1 VTGGAAGNGTAGC
14 RVDRGSAAFRASGFS
29 GVDMANLA
37 QRLLNAVTLPYT
49 LATGLA
55 AAYLAL
61 NALPLVGPLVRA
73 IAAAAAAAVLLLPR
87 ALVRLCC
94 CRGEPGEPVGEAGG
108 AAAVGGEAGGAAAV
122 GGEAGGAAAV
132 GGEAGGEGGGS
143 SYAHARASG
152 QFGTT
157 AVEYDPARL
166 PQYRRVLGLGDNLAV
181 FRAVSPHASLYLK
194 APAPTQA

>member
-1 VTGGAAGNGTAGC
+1 VTGGGAAGNNGTAGC
-14 RVDRGSAAFRASGFS
+14 GVDRGSAAFRASGFS

-49 LATGLA
+49 LAAALA

-94 CRGEPGEPVGEAGG
+94 QQICEQRRGEPGEPV
-108 AAAVGGEAGGAAAV
+108 
-122 GGEAGGAAAV
+122 
-132 GGEAGGEGGGS
+132 GEAGGEGGGS
-143 SYAHARASG
+143 SYAHVRESG

-181 FRAVSPHASLYLK
+181 FRAVSPHAPLYLK

>member
-94 CRGEPGEPVGEAGG
+94 RRGEPGEPV
-108 AAAVGGEAGGAAAV
+108 
-122 GGEAGGAAAV
+122 GEAGGAAAV

>member
-94 CRGEPGEPVGEAGG
+94 RRGEPGEPV
-108 AAAVGGEAGGAAAV
+108 GEAGGAAAV